1 VEAFVKGS
9 EEKMGNE
16 LVSIFPEK
24 WGELQPDPDA
34 AVWVRG
40 LTKSY
45 DSEHVLDDVSFSIP
59 EGQSLVL
66 LGHSG
71 SGKSTTMRLIA
82 GLEVP
87 DSGEIYLHGRRVE
100 QLRARDRKVGVIFQN
115 YALFPRMTVAENI
128 DFGLK
133 IRKINRKERAAEVDK
148 MLDLVGLTD
157 QRDKHPWQISG
168 GQQQRVAI
176 ARALAYR
183 PEVLL
188 FDESFS
194 ALDPQ
199 IRVSLR
205 RDIRDLLRRLRVP
218 ALFITHDQEEA
229 MELGDQIAI
238 LNRGRLEQI
247 GTPDEV
253 YNDPQTEFVAT
264 FLGAANVIAGKVER
278 GTVLL
283 DGERVLSQSVSP
295 RGLADGDG
303 VKVIFR
309 PEDVL
314 LTSATGRID
323 ATGSLGRG
331 EVIDVSFTGA
341 TESLTIRLVVKGQPV
356 SRRNSFGRFQ
366 TGDVQ
371 HAGTPGGIVIKVL
384 RTKWEARRFHL
395 APGDPVWVGLKS
407 YKILQ
412 DETSPQGSSVF
423 QEPVKA

>member
-1 VEAFVKGS
+1 MA
-9 EEKMGNE
+9 NE
-16 LVSIFPEK
+16 MVSLFPER
-24 WGELQPDPDA
+24 WVELQPDPGA

-40 LTKSY
+40 LTKSF
-45 DSEHVLDDVSFSIP
+45 DQEQVLDDVSFSIP
-59 EGQSLVL
+59 EGESLVL

-133 IRKINRKERAAEVDK
+133 IRKINRKERVSEVEK

-157 QRDKHPWQISG
+157 QRDKHPWQLSG

-199 IRVSLR
+199 TRVGLR

-247 GTPDEV
+247 GTPLEV

-264 FLGAANVIAGKVER
+264 FLGAANVIAGTVQH
-278 GTVLL
+278 GTILL
-283 DGERVLSQSVSP
+283 DGERVLPLSGSP
-295 RGLADGDG
+295 RGLTEGDG
-303 VKVIFR
+303 VKLIFR

-314 LTSATGRID
+314 LTSATGRVD
-323 ATGSLGRG
+323 ATGHLGRG

-341 TESLTIRLVVKGQPV
+341 TESLTIRLVVKGQSV
-356 SRRNSFGRFQ
+356 SRRDSFGRFQ

-371 HAGTPGGIVIKVL
+371 RAGTPGGIVIKVL

-395 APGDPVWVGLKS
+395 SPGDTVWAGLKT
-407 YKILQ
+407 YKILL
-412 DETSPQGSSVF
+412 DDSSPQSIPVA
-423 QEPVKA
+423 QEPAKA

>member
-1 VEAFVKGS
+1 MA
-9 EEKMGNE
+9 NE
-16 LVSIFPEK
+16 MVSLFPER
-24 WGELQPDPDA
+24 WEELQPDPGA

-40 LTKSY
+40 LTKSF
-45 DSEHVLDDVSFSIP
+45 DQEHVLDDVSFSIP
-59 EGQSLVL
+59 EGESLVL

-133 IRKINRKERAAEVDK
+133 IRKINRKERASEVEK

-157 QRDKHPWQISG
+157 QRDKHPWQLSG

-199 IRVSLR
+199 TRVGLR

-264 FLGAANVIAGKVER
+264 FLGAANVIAGTVQR
-278 GTVLL
+278 GTILL
-283 DGERVLSQSVSP
+283 DGERVLPLSGSP
-295 RGLADGDG
+295 RSLAEGDC
-303 VKVIFR
+303 VKLIFR

-314 LTSATGRID
+314 LTSATGRVD
-323 ATGSLGRG
+323 ATAHLGRG
-331 EVIDVSFTGA
+331 EVLDVSFTGA
-341 TESLTIRLVVKGQPV
+341 TESLTIRLVVKGQTV
-356 SRRNSFGRFQ
+356 SRRDSFGRFQ

-371 HAGTPGGIVIKVL
+371 RAGTPGGIVIKVL

-395 APGDPVWVGLKS
+395 SPGDPVWAGLKT
-407 YKILQ
+407 YKILR
-412 DETSPQGSSVF
+412 DDPSPQSLPVA
-423 QEPVKA
+423 QEPAKA